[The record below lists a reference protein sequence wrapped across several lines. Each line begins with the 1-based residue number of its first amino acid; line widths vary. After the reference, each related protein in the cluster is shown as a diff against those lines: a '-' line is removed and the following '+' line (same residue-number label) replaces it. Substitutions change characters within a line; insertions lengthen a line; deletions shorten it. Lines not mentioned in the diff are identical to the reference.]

1 MARSYDEKLI
11 ARFEIWTKSRSTGV
25 YSFSLKQN
33 KALFLLL
40 EPFSFHFFLLLFP
53 FFILDFFFFLSDK
66 KNYTFVFCFFLFL
79 FKSFL
84 EAFFSYMVKKEI
96 NFTLSLLVSTELLVG
111 SNYSLN
117 CIWIHLFSFELFN
130 ISRKLVTIANITW
143 IIESELITSSE
154 RLLIHHATKNLIW
167 IISNIALLQSD
178 IWNK

>member
-11 ARFEIWTKSRSTGV
+11 ARFEIWIKSRSTGV

-53 FFILDFFFFLSDK
+53 FFILDFFLSDK
-66 KNYTFVFCFFLFL
+66 KNYTFVFCFFCFSLNRFLKFL
-79 FKSFL
+79 FP
-84 EAFFSYMVKKEI
+84 YMVKKEI
-96 NFTLSLLVSTELLVG
+96 SFTLSLLVSTELLVG